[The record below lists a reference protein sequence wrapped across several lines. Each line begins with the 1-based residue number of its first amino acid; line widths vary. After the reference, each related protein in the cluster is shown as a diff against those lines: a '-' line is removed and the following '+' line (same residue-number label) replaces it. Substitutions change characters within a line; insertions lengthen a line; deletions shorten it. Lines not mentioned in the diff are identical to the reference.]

1 MQRKITRP
9 ESPKAGIPPMSL
21 DPALRS
27 RIESLL
33 QSNRVVLFMK
43 GQPSMPQCGFSAKAV
58 GALST
63 LGVDYAH
70 VNVLADQDIREGI
83 KAYGDWPTIP
93 QLYID
98 GELVGGS
105 DIIEQMSNSG
115 ELRFAARRGRAGPHA
130 AEDHHHPGRRR
141 NVVATRPPMP
151 ARAARCALSI
161 NAQFQPNFQLAQF
174 DANAIAAE
182 SNGVRIQFDLASA
195 RRAEGITIDW
205 VDDIRGKGLAI
216 DNPNAPKPVQTLSPA
231 EADVRVAAG
240 EVLLV
245 DVRPA
250 EERAIAA
257 VKLPFKTF
265 DGNGRA
271 ELEAL
276 PKDTAIAFLCR
287 SGGRSQQA
295 AEEFRALGF
304 SNVYNVVGGTNAWA
318 DEMDSGVGEVLR
330 SEPLPSGRGVGVRVR
345 SIRCWR
351 SRRTLIRATGT
362 FSRREKGKAAIR

>member
-1 MQRKITRP
+1 
-9 ESPKAGIPPMSL
+9 MSL

-43 GQPSMPQCGFSAKAV
+43 GQPTMPQCGFSAKAV

-83 KAYGDWPTIP
+83 KQYGDWPTIP

-115 ELRFAARRGRAGPHA
+115 ELASLLGVAAPDRTPPSITITPAAAEMLANAVADAGPGGA
-130 AEDHHHPGRRR
+130 L
-141 NVVATRPPMP
+141 V
-151 ARAARCALSI
+151 LSI

-195 RRAEGITIDW
+195 RRADGITIDW
-205 VDDIRGKGLAI
+205 VEDVRGKGLAI
-216 DNPNAPKPVQTLSPA
+216 DNPNAPKPVQTLSPKD
-231 EADVRVAAG
+231 ADAKVRAS

-250 EERAIAA
+250 EERSFAAAA
-257 VKLPFKTF
+257 VPFKTF

-276 PKDTAIAFLCR
+276 PKDTALAFLCR

-295 AEEFRALGF
+295 AEEFLALGF
-304 SNVYNVVGGTNAWA
+304 RNVYNVVGGINAWA
-318 DEMDSGVGEVLR
+318 DEVDASL
-330 SEPLPSGRGVGVRVR
+330 
-345 SIRCWR
+345 
-351 SRRTLIRATGT
+351 T
-362 FSRREKGKAAIR
+362 KY

>member
-1 MQRKITRP
+1 
-9 ESPKAGIPPMSL
+9 MSL

-43 GQPSMPQCGFSAKAV
+43 GQPNMPQCGFSAKAV

-115 ELRFAARRGRAGPHA
+115 ELASLLGVAAPDRTPPTITITPAAAEMLSNAAADAGPGGA
-130 AEDHHHPGRRR
+130 L
-141 NVVATRPPMP
+141 
-151 ARAARCALSI
+151 ALSI

-231 EADVRVAAG
+231 EADVRVTAG

-318 DEMDSGVGEVLR
+318 DEMDSGL
-330 SEPLPSGRGVGVRVR
+330 
-345 SIRCWR
+345 
-351 SRRTLIRATGT
+351 T
-362 FSRREKGKAAIR
+362 KY

>member
-1 MQRKITRP
+1 
-9 ESPKAGIPPMSL
+9 MSL
-21 DPALRS
+21 DPALRA

-43 GQPSMPQCGFSAKAV
+43 GQPNMPQCGFSAKAV
-58 GALST
+58 GALGA

-70 VNVLADQDIREGI
+70 VNVLADQEIREGI

-105 DIIEQMSNSG
+105 DIIEQMTNSG
-115 ELRFAARRGRAGPHA
+115 ELAGLLGLDAPDRTPPAITITPAAAEMLKNAVADAGP
-130 AEDHHHPGRRR
+130 G
-141 NVVATRPPMP
+141 ATL
-151 ARAARCALSI
+151 ALAI

-182 SNGVRIQFDLASA
+182 SNGVRVQFDLGSA
-195 RRAEGITIDW
+195 RRADGITIDW

-216 DNPNAPKPVQTLSPA
+216 DNPNAPKPVQALSPM
-231 EADVRVAAG
+231 EADAKVRAG

-250 EERAIAA
+250 DERAMAA
-257 VKLPFKTF
+257 VAVPFKTF
-265 DGNGRA
+265 DGTGRA
-271 ELEAL
+271 DLENL
-276 PKDTAIAFLCR
+276 PKDTALAFLCR

-295 AEEFRALGF
+295 AEEFRARGF
-304 SNVYNVVGGTNAWA
+304 TRVYNVTGGINAWA
-318 DEMDSGVGEVLR
+318 DEVD
-330 SEPLPSGRGVGVRVR
+330 
-345 SIRCWR
+345 
-351 SRRTLIRATGT
+351 GT
-362 FSRREKGKAAIR
+362 INKY

>member
-1 MQRKITRP
+1 
-9 ESPKAGIPPMSL
+9 MSL
-21 DPALRS
+21 DPALRA

-43 GQPSMPQCGFSAKAV
+43 GQPNMPQCGFSAKAV
-58 GALST
+58 GALGA

-70 VNVLADQDIREGI
+70 VNVLADQEIREGI

-93 QLYID
+93 QLYVD

-105 DIIEQMSNSG
+105 DIIEQMTNSG
-115 ELRFAARRGRAGPHA
+115 ELASLLGLDAPDRTPPAITITPAAAEMLKNAVADAGPGA
-130 AEDHHHPGRRR
+130 AL
-141 NVVATRPPMP
+141 
-151 ARAARCALSI
+151 ALSI

-182 SNGVRIQFDLASA
+182 SSGVRVQFDLGSA
-195 RRAEGITIDW
+195 RRADGITIDW

-216 DNPNAPKPVQTLSPA
+216 DNPNAPKPVQALSPMD
-231 EADVRVAAG
+231 ADAKVRAG

-250 EERAIAA
+250 DERAMAA
-257 VKLPFKTF
+257 VAVPFKTF

-271 ELEAL
+271 DLENL
-276 PKDTAIAFLCR
+276 PKDTALAFLCR

-295 AEEFRALGF
+295 AEEFRARGF
-304 SNVYNVVGGTNAWA
+304 TRVYNVTGGINAWA
-318 DEMDSGVGEVLR
+318 DEVD
-330 SEPLPSGRGVGVRVR
+330 
-345 SIRCWR
+345 
-351 SRRTLIRATGT
+351 GT
-362 FSRREKGKAAIR
+362 ISKY